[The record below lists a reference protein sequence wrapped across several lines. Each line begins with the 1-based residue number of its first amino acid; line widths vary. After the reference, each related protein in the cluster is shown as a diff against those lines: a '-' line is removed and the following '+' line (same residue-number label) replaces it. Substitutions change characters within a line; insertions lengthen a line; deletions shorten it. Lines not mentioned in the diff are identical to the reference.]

1 MRGGGRGGTTE
12 NRMLKMTWMSCGVQ
26 LVSRSLVPRAS
37 GRRRVSM
44 PVPGGVEGRLKRC
57 G

>member
-1 MRGGGRGGTTE
+1 MGGRGGTAK

-37 GRRRVSM
+37 GRWRVLM
-44 PVPGGVEGRLKRC
+44 PVPGGVEGRLNRW